1 MSAEKDSLGM
11 LTVLEDIR
19 EERRRQVEKWGVQSH
34 PDLSD
39 FAEDGIRHWYGS
51 MAENWKKMN
60 DSPLEGLELDWRG
73 ILLEEVF
80 EAIAE
85 ESPTRLRAELVQV
98 AAVAV
103 AWIEDIDSRGLPV
116 EHLCLISEAAPGKY
130 RVACSSCDY
139 SVNDMTLKRA
149 QSLGEIH
156 STPNQVT
163 WSRTS
168 EGERAVITDSFAPGA
183 TPESLIKGGWVPH
196 IERSLA

>member
-19 EERRRQVEKWGVQSH
+19 EERRRQVERWGVQSH
-34 PDLSD
+34 PDLSEYPRATLRD
-39 FAEDGIRHWYGS
+39 LFAERADY
-51 MAENWKKMN
+51 WKRRN
-60 DSPLEGLELDWRG
+60 DNPSKGLELDWTG
-73 ILLEEVF
+73 ILLEEVY
-80 EAIAE
+80 EALAE
-85 ESPTRLRAELVQV
+85 ESPARLRAELVQA

-103 AWIEDIDSRGLPV
+103 AWIEDIDTRGLPV

-149 QSLGEIH
+149 QSLAEIH